1 MRTRLKFL
9 SAGVLAVALTG
20 CATQPREYWHDFTSN
35 KIVSE
40 VAENDAALVFFR
52 DASGPEK
59 QAVNINING
68 EYLTSLQPNGF
79 SQVTTCAMPQRI
91 GAFLTGTDNDYLRK
105 ENQGSFYQLPNA
117 QVSYF
122 RVSVGENGQA
132 VVTPVDEETARA
144 EINTRKYQSN
154 TLPRVE
160 KKNTCVDRT
169 QPRTYT
175 LDASALFQFDKFS
188 ANNVLPKGLQEIQ
201 AVARDIREYPVRIRA
216 IEIVGHTDPQGS
228 VAYNQKLSAERART
242 VGNMLVQLGVPANL
256 IQARSV
262 GKSQPVVTG
271 CAEKHKGNREAI
283 NACNQPNRRVEIKLY
298 AQQ

>member
-1 MRTRLKFL
+1 M
-9 SAGVLAVALTG
+9 LAVALTG